1 MYGGGRGEFE
11 HGDGFDRI
19 ESHFKDFM
27 ASHGS
32 KPHHDDEYYNEC
44 PPPDGEEYYD
54 EKGHHHDEKG
64 THHADDIYEGGEHD
78 DYRVEGGDDY

>member
-44 PPPDGEEYYD
+44 PPPTQIAMIMHLNMFVCVRVCMQLANAY
-54 EKGHHHDEKG
+54 HDAC
-64 THHADDIYEGGEHD
+64 TCIH
-78 DYRVEGGDDY
+78 